1 MERKTEKLSEELYEK
16 LSKLNTDGNNIIN
29 KLGTIEL
36 DIYSLESKI
45 ENLKSEK
52 IKLLNEHSIITK
64 EIEIELKSL
73 KYTYKNAVIDLSN
86 GTIESDI

>member
-16 LSKLNTDGNNIIN
+16 LSKLDTDGNNIIN

-52 IKLLNEHSIITK
+52 NKLLNQHSIITK

-73 KYTYKNAVIDLSN
+73 KYTYKNAVIDLSK

>member
-16 LSKLNTDGNNIIN
+16 LSKLNTEGNDIIN

-52 IKLLNEHSIITK
+52 NKLLNEHSIITK

-73 KYTYKNAVIDLSN
+73 KYTYKNAVIDLSK